1 MNSALLSKAMRDL
14 LGHVIGWG
22 LGIGGLLALT
32 LALYPSIGAAYGDI
46 IDQMPEEMLAFLGAG
61 ASFDTVEG
69 YLSLEF
75 FSYAPLI
82 ISIFAIMA
90 GTAVIAG
97 EETSGTLDL
106 LMAQPISRL
115 RLLSVKLLAL
125 AAATG
130 VLLGIVVT
138 ILWITALAMGIELP
152 AAKILAAFI
161 LLWPFEVAVAYLAVL
176 LTQFFPSRVIVG
188 TIMAV
193 ILVASYMLDALGNL
207 EPALADLRPFL
218 ITAYYQG
225 NAALIGDIS
234 WWYTG
239 GMFGIL
245 VGSVALTIPLFLR
258 RDLAVGR
265 PFSLKM
271 LRIGRKAA
279 EQVST

>member
-1 MNSALLSKAMRDL
+1 MDL
-14 LGHVIGWG
+14 RGHVIGWG

-32 LALYPSIGAAYGDI
+32 LALYPSIGPAYGDV
-46 IDQMPEEMLAFLGAG
+46 IDSMPKEMLAFFGAG

-97 EETSGTLDL
+97 EEASGTLDL
-106 LMAQPISRL
+106 LMAQPIGRL
-115 RLLSVKLLAL
+115 RLLLVKLLAL
-125 AAATG
+125 AIAAG
-130 VLLGIVVT
+130 ILLGTVLAIF
-138 ILWITALAMGIELP
+138 WITALAMGIEIP
-152 AAKILAAFI
+152 AAKIHIAFA

-176 LTQFFPSRVIVG
+176 LSQFFPSRAIVG
-188 TIMAV
+188 TIMAA
-193 ILVASYMLDALGNL
+193 IMVASYMLDALGNL
-207 EPALADLRPFL
+207 EPALAGLRPFL
-218 ITAYYQG
+218 ITVYYQG
-225 NAALIGDIS
+225 SAALNGDIS

-239 GMFGIL
+239 GMLGML
-245 VGSVALTIPLFLR
+245 TGSVLLTIPLFLR

-265 PFSLKM
+265 PFSLRM

-279 EQVST
+279 GQHLG

>member
-1 MNSALLSKAMRDL
+1 MNSSLLRKALMDL
-14 LGHVIGWG
+14 QGHVIGWG

-32 LALYPSIGAAYGDI
+32 LALYPSIGAAYGDV
-46 IDQMPEEMLAFLGAG
+46 IDTMPEEMLAFFGAG
-61 ASFDTVEG
+61 ATFDTVEG
-69 YLSLEF
+69 FLDLEF

-82 ISIFAIMA
+82 IAIFAIMT
-90 GTAVIAG
+90 GTAAIAG

-106 LMAQPISRL
+106 MLAQPIGRL
-115 RLLSVKLLAL
+115 RLLAVKLLAL
-125 AAATG
+125 AVATG
-130 VLLGIVVT
+130 ILLGAVLVIF
-138 ILWITALAMGIELP
+138 WITALAMGIEIP
-152 AAKILAAFI
+152 AAKIHTAFA
-161 LLWPFEVAVAYLAVL
+161 LLWPFEVTVAYLSVL

-207 EPALADLRPFL
+207 EPALADLRPLL
-218 ITAYYQG
+218 ITVYYQG
-225 NAALIGDIS
+225 SEALSGEIS

-239 GMFGIL
+239 GMLGIL
-245 VGSVALTIPLFLR
+245 AGSVALTIPLFLR

-271 LRIGRKAA
+271 LRIGRKAV